1 MERIYGGRGQG
12 KTKRLMEAAA
22 KVGGVIV
29 CRNPV
34 AMKKK
39 AEAYGIIGLDF
50 ISYEDMASC
59 DIPEGYPDNKFFVD
73 ELEEYMKVHFNTNNL
88 YYPLGYTI
96 TLED

>member
-34 AMKKK
+34 AMKKQRG
-39 AEAYGIIGLDF
+39 ATPA
-50 ISYEDMASC
+50 
-59 DIPEGYPDNKFFVD
+59 
-73 ELEEYMKVHFNTNNL
+73 KVMPMSRKMN
-88 YYPLGYTI
+88 
-96 TLED
+96 

>member
-22 KVGGVIV
+22 KVGGTIV

-39 AEAYGIIGLDF
+39 AEAYGIFGLDF
-50 ISYEDMASC
+50 IGYEDMAHN
-59 DIPEGYPDNKFFVD
+59 DIPEDFGKFFID
-73 ELEEYMKVHFNTNNL
+73 ELEEYVKVIFNANNL